1 MEIDQCD
8 DFPYMINYFIQYS
21 FFLNIFLFFIFKK
34 NDKIIRC
41 GIFFFNNKKKISAS
55 RVCKSYELMKL
66 LIS

>member
-8 DFPYMINYFIQYS
+8 DFHDMMNYFSGIHFNFY
-21 FFLNIFLFFIFKK
+21 IFYLKKKK
-34 NDKIIRC
+34 NEIIRC
-41 GIFFFNNKKKISAS
+41 CTWFFFNKKENFAS

>member
-8 DFPYMINYFIQYS
+8 DFHDMMNYFSSIHFNFYIFYLKKKNMKS
-21 FFLNIFLFFIFKK
+21 LGVAHDFFLTRKK
-34 NDKIIRC
+34 N
-41 GIFFFNNKKKISAS
+41 SAS

>member
-8 DFPYMINYFIQYS
+8 DFHDMMNYFSSIHFNFY
-21 FFLNIFLFFIFKK
+21 IFYLKK
-34 NDKIIRC
+34 KKYEIIRC
-41 GIFFFNNKKKISAS
+41 CTWFFFNKKENFAS

>member
-8 DFPYMINYFIQYS
+8 DFHDMMNYFSSIHFNFY
-21 FFLNIFLFFIFKK
+21 IFYLKK
-34 NDKIIRC
+34 KKYEIIRC
-41 GIFFFNNKKKISAS
+41 GPWFFFQQEKKNFAV